1 MFLDNNWYSLQ
12 AKEHILTDSDPLRV
26 LDCFLLSEYLLDPV
40 MNIKD
45 LKTNNRVSF
54 IDGTQGMSALQK
66 AVENKD
72 CQVAFG
78 LYPVTPEQLFD
89 LADNNQI
96 MPPKSTWVEPKLCM
110 GMTVYKIM

>member
-1 MFLDNNWYSLQ
+1 
-12 AKEHILTDSDPLRV
+12 
-26 LDCFLLSEYLLDPV
+26 